1 MVVGVVLDRVG
12 ENYKVDIG
20 GAHNASL
27 PILGFEGASK
37 KNRPILTV
45 CVRLLKQEA
54 RARSCCG
61 DRRID
66 GVDGSVL
73 LVSAEWFVGVWPR
86 DASQQGH
93 GPRDRMHQRSRQE
106 RWFRRAQRWYKS
118 YLYLGGHVC
127 LLSSLTRTRE
137 RAGYLFKAN
146 LGLCRALLANDC
158 LVLTLLGGRIPF
170 EIAVVLHYRAHHH
183 RVLVSSDPLTLL
195 YLAGSEW

>member
-1 MVVGVVLDRVG
+1 VPAVDDMVVGVVLDRVG

-45 CVRLLKQEA
+45 CARLLKQEA

-106 RWFRRAQRWYKS
+106 RWFRRAQDGTRATCT
-118 YLYLGGHVC
+118 LGGMCVC
-127 LLSSLTRTRE
+127 CRRSLAHANEQAICSRRTS
-137 RAGYLFKAN
+137 A
-146 LGLCRALLANDC
+146 C
-158 LVLTLLGGRIPF
+158 
-170 EIAVVLHYRAHHH
+170 VVHFSPMI
-183 RVLVSSDPLTLL
+183 VSS
-195 YLAGSEW
+195 